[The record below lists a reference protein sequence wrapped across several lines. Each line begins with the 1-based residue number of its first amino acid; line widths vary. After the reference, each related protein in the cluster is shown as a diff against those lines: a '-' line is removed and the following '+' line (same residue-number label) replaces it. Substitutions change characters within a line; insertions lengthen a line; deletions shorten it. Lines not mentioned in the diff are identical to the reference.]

1 MAARCHWTMLDV
13 AARGGGGLAPA
24 VGPPASAASP
34 APEERRRFH
43 FIFGAD
49 AQGGA
54 YIVATVTHPRFATLR
69 QLKNFAEQSLRRR
82 LPALALR
89 CPSGADFVVAIQV
102 LHEGCSRWYPLV
114 ADGQLRAVKADRPMR
129 IWLYVNMSTYKGP
142 LSGAPSVADFQ
153 ARAIYGAVARKGGTF
168 TLDALTDYCKAN
180 SIDWMGALY
189 GGAIEEAFDEQ
200 PTGGADGNSGSKNE
214 ADPKRRRLL
223 REVPLGVWL
232 RAVRKVSRSHE
243 AALDGLF
250 HAPRLGAACG
260 DQHMGYAR
268 SPKEAE
274 VPSFA
279 YRVSRQFMLQE
290 PNSPPAPPAALL
302 RGMRARPSA
311 AELRNVENLKQ
322 RLAEAEGLSRPAQRL
337 QMGWDLDGTTATA
350 TALSVVQHDVT
361 EGLRLWGDAWVSRYT
376 PGMLGDP
383 DEPAAPDEDV
393 PLVDEEVGTPSVL
406 LGDGDLQ

>member
-102 LHEGCSRWYPLV
+102 LHEGCSRWYPL
-114 ADGQLRAVKADRPMR
+114 ATDGQLRAVKADRPLR
-129 IWLYVNMSTYKGP
+129 LWVYLNSTVYNPAAGP
-142 LSGAPSVADFQ
+142 LPVAEFQ
-153 ARAIYGAVARKGGTF
+153 ARACYDAVACKGTF
-168 TLDALTDYCKAN
+168 TLHALSKYCK
-180 SIDWMGALY
+180 SHRVDWLEAVY
-189 GGAIEEAFDEQ
+189 GGAIEDILGEQ
-200 PTGGADGNSGSKNE
+200 PAGGAAALAGDGNTGVQN
-214 ADPKRRRLL
+214 
-223 REVPLGVWL
+223 REVPVDVWL
-232 RAVRKVSRSHE
+232 RAVRDVHRSHE
-243 AALDGLF
+243 AALDVMF

-274 VPSFA
+274 EPCFV
-279 YRVSRQFMLQE
+279 YRTFRRFGVQE
-290 PNSPPAPPAALL
+290 SNSPPAPPAALL